1 MDEFVKPSAQ
11 DYADNPADTDS
22 AKWKEGGKFKLSD
35 GTLEVTSADAAKGFN
50 LKKYILRD
58 KETPGSDIVITG
70 TDNTIKADHF
80 EVNSHIGFKDN
91 LTLEADKMTLGG
103 EQTASFNVKQ
113 LVAHDEVVFKDL
125 TKPGAG
131 ADNRFVTGDNLII
144 NAVGNGSGDQATT
157 SGNAI
162 FVGNSNNVAQD
173 PSVEFDPTVFQVAG
187 GDVTHTGSLA
197 ANWGAE
203 VKIGGADGSTDEHIK
218 SAAGHDASLTIASGS
233 GAEFRISEGTVNI
246 VGNGSGATSTLDISN
261 VSRDKTAFN
270 KTASNTT
277 AKINIGTDGN
287 APVSDARMVI
297 NDRQL
302 DKMFSLTRGIRVDA
316 GFAPNNHNKGSNVV
330 IGSTGTLEIKKNAA
344 GEDTYGGQ
352 EADLATAEQV
362 QLDVSL
368 LRNGD
373 QNTTENNFIYFKN
386 GGRLEADNLQLMH
399 ESFSPTANA
408 ASHVL
413 DIGHGTV
420 AADKLELRHR
430 ANEQNIVVKNGTL
443 EVGSE
448 LSSFVNANATDGP
461 ALVLGDQDTSAAS
474 GGANLNL
481 GTVKYTANAEAPIPT
496 LAAPQVAPLTPTW
509 YSMVRPLLMLPSMLM
524 WVSGL

>member
-80 EVNSHIGFKDN
+80 EVNSHIGFKEN
-91 LTLEADKMTLGG
+91 LTLEADKLTLGG

-125 TKPGAG
+125 TKSGSG

-162 FVGNSNNVAQD
+162 FVGNSNVQATDPDVA
-173 PSVEFDPTVFQVAG
+173 FDPTVFQVAG
-187 GDVTHTGSLA
+187 GEVTHTGSLA

-233 GAEFRISEGTVNI
+233 GAEFPLSTFLMFHETKPPLIKLRTIRQQKSILALTV
-246 VGNGSGATSTLDISN
+246 
-261 VSRDKTAFN
+261 
-270 KTASNTT
+270 
-277 AKINIGTDGN
+277 
-287 APVSDARMVI
+287 
-297 NDRQL
+297 
-302 DKMFSLTRGIRVDA
+302 
-316 GFAPNNHNKGSNVV
+316 
-330 IGSTGTLEIKKNAA
+330 
-344 GEDTYGGQ
+344 
-352 EADLATAEQV
+352 
-362 QLDVSL
+362 
-368 LRNGD
+368 
-373 QNTTENNFIYFKN
+373 
-386 GGRLEADNLQLMH
+386 MH
-399 ESFSPTANA
+399 
-408 ASHVL
+408 
-413 DIGHGTV
+413 
-420 AADKLELRHR
+420 
-430 ANEQNIVVKNGTL
+430 
-443 EVGSE
+443 
-448 LSSFVNANATDGP
+448 LSAMP
-461 ALVLGDQDTSAAS
+461 A
-474 GGANLNL
+474 
-481 GTVKYTANAEAPIPT
+481 
-496 LAAPQVAPLTPTW
+496 W
-509 YSMVRPLLMLPSMLM
+509 
-524 WVSGL
+524 